1 VGFSYSF
8 ISFILGSVL
17 FLYES
22 LVGYYIYIFVWL
34 SRKHFFCCHVHWMGI
49 SSSIFHLPSSLFFF
63 FFRVFLNQGLLI
75 ALYLSSDPDQI
86 IYV

>member
-49 SSSIFHLPSSLFFF
+49 SSSIFHLPSSIFPFLFLFSGF
-63 FFRVFLNQGLLI
+63 SESRPAYSLILL
-75 ALYLSSDPDQI
+75 
-86 IYV
+86 V